1 MWQIFT
7 QLFSIA
13 PELLWKFVI
22 AMLAATAISLG
33 IGWVYKFTHRGLS
46 YEATFLPTLVS
57 MAPIVC
63 CVMFFIQGNLS
74 LSLGLVG
81 SLAIIRFRTPIKD
94 SRDMVFLFWSIATG
108 LGAGTDN
115 LGLVL
120 AAGVLVALLYIIMH
134 YVRYGVPAD
143 AEYVLIIRGEEGF
156 SADQINRVISSL
168 GIEAYL
174 RSHEVKSDY
183 WERVLELKLLKVN
196 QDLMD
201 QLVGSISKLDQ
212 VSEVSLLAPQLALPL

>member
-1 MWQIFT
+1 
-7 QLFSIA
+7 
-13 PELLWKFVI
+13 
-22 AMLAATAISLG
+22 
-33 IGWVYKFTHRGLS
+33 
-46 YEATFLPTLVS
+46 
-57 MAPIVC
+57 
-63 CVMFFIQGNLS
+63 
-74 LSLGLVG
+74 
-81 SLAIIRFRTPIKD
+81 
-94 SRDMVFLFWSIATG
+94 MVFLFWSIATG

-156 SADQINRVISSL
+156 PADQINWVISSL

-174 RSHEVKSDY
+174 RSHEVKYNY